1 MPLTR
6 EEVLHVAALYRIHL
20 TDEEISRLQRQL
32 SDILDQFEVLKS
44 LSTEGVP
51 ATGHSSLSTV
61 MRPDS
66 LGASSPREDVLA
78 NAPYREGEFFR
89 VLAVLEEP

>member
-6 EEVLHVAALYRIHL
+6 QEVLHVASLCRIHL
-20 TDEEISRLQRQL
+20 TEEEISRLQRQL
-32 SDILDQFEVLKS
+32 SDILDQFGVLKS

-51 ATGHSSLSTV
+51 PTGHSALSTV
-61 MRPDS
+61 MRPDN
-66 LGASSPREDVLA
+66 LGSSSPREDVLA